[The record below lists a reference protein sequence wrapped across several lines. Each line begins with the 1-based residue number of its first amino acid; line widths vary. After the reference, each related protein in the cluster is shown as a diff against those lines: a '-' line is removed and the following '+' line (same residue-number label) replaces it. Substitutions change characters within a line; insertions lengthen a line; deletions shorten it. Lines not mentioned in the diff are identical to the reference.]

1 MVSIVLQLA
10 AILVFPFVVSGSVAY
25 FAWGDLR
32 RPWLYLVVS
41 TGVLY
46 VVYGLALVY
55 LGETTAEFFSV
66 VRGDAGQAAAD
77 SGFTGLALLKLYA
90 KPLLGLSVMALPILA
105 GIYIIFRRS
114 E

>member
-10 AILVFPFVVSGSVAY
+10 AILAFPFVVSGSVAY

-46 VVYGLALVY
+46 VVYSLALVF
-55 LGETTAEFFSV
+55 LGDTTAGFFSV
-66 VRGDAGQAAAD
+66 ARGDAGQAAD

>member
-46 VVYGLALVY
+46 VVYSLAFVF
-55 LGETTAEFFSV
+55 LGDTTAGFFFA
-66 VRGDAGQAAAD
+66 RGDAGQAAD